1 MWQNKIIHRKKK
13 KDFVYSEE
21 QEKKKRRNYLNAV
34 WPIKWARLCGFLSCC
49 HTFLDPSC
57 ISFFQAFPKNKW
69 LATSMWQ
76 IKFYRQSTAVQILS
90 FNGFR
95 PFYIHFICEL
105 SRKLLD
111 SGTLSADL
119 GHLGITGYKTYPCAH
134 FSLSLTTADIHLA
147 SLSFGYH
154 HIPCCAL
161 SAHCSFCFM

>member
-1 MWQNKIIHRKKK
+1 MWQNKIIHRKKRRILFTVK
-13 KDFVYSEE
+13 S
-21 QEKKKRRNYLNAV
+21 KKKKEEKLFKRSLAHKMSSTVRFPQL
-34 WPIKWARLCGFLSCC
+34 LS
-49 HTFLDPSC
+49 HMFWTHL
-57 ISFFQAFPKNKW
+57 AFHSSKHSQKNKW